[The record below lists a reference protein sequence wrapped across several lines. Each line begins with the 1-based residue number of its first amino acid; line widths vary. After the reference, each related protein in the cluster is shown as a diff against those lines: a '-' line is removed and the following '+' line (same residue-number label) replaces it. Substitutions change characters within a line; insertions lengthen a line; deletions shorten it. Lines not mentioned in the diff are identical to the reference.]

1 MTHLDIPFREPF
13 TSPPLG
19 ILRVWKTMRSLFQVM
34 LGKGLLPR
42 SMTSTKYIKAEETR
56 GFRGSLPL
64 PLAPA
69 LQEAPGFCGVG
80 SVQKPRPVEIFFLT
94 Q

>member
-19 ILRVWKTMRSLFQVM
+19 ILIVWKTMRSLFQVM

-42 SMTSTKYIKAEETR
+42 SVTSTKHIKAEETR
-56 GFRGSLPL
+56 GFRASLPL

-69 LQEAPGFCGVG
+69 LQEAPRILPCGKCSESQASGGF
-80 SVQKPRPVEIFFLT
+80 FFF
-94 Q
+94 